1 LEEDIQV
8 LNKALKECLSN
19 VDENV
24 ISAIKNTI
32 SSFSKLILSED
43 PLLSFKSIHDLEIE
57 QDKNSSIREFQLIVK
72 KKFAGFIELL
82 KSFLNSGSKQVQA
95 HSVRALL
102 DLSRQHITS
111 CRANKKGDIGLLKEE
126 MILNYI
132 LNQTIEQENKE
143 IKSLIVQSLLHNLD
157 LAIITCEYYVE
168 LLEGSSPEDD
178 RNKLIDAILLFFSKI
193 PENNLM
199 PSSSFYNKNIQN
211 DKKESSKKKV
221 DNQDTEIENST
232 GLSIEELKKKL
243 QILCLSFLKIK
254 TLSYEQQELLLKQF
268 PKSIVGNLENPLIFS
283 DYLFFLFEKNPDIDI
298 KILALSCI
306 FILIAR
312 HTLDMKNYY
321 PRLYSLLS
329 LHLTP
334 EIENSILSSK
344 YKAKFFKLLE
354 SSLRTSKLPS
364 QLVASYLKMLSRVA
378 LRADASDTLWICSFL
393 YNLLKKNEICFDMIR
408 ESATKLKNYDDYN
421 ASEKNLLDTHAIANA
436 MWELKSLRNH
446 YSKEVRNLITF
457 FEEIEKNDFL
467 DLEDF
472 TDIKVFNIIQGYLD
486 KSSKIKAAMT
496 VQDSEF
502 ENNLYDGTIFG
513 AFLTR
518 QEQS

>member
-1 LEEDIQV
+1 M
-8 LNKALKECLSN
+8 
-19 VDENV
+19 
-24 ISAIKNTI
+24 
-32 SSFSKLILSED
+32 
-43 PLLSFKSIHDLEIE
+43 
-57 QDKNSSIREFQLIVK
+57 
-72 KKFAGFIELL
+72 
-82 KSFLNSGSKQVQA
+82 
-95 HSVRALL
+95 L

-232 GLSIEELKKKL
+232 GLSIEELKKSKHLLIFSEDLEL

-283 DYLFFLFEKNPDIDI
+283 DYLF
-298 KILALSCI
+298 
-306 FILIAR
+306 
-312 HTLDMKNYY
+312 
-321 PRLYSLLS
+321 
-329 LHLTP
+329 
-334 EIENSILSSK
+334 
-344 YKAKFFKLLE
+344 
-354 SSLRTSKLPS
+354 
-364 QLVASYLKMLSRVA
+364 
-378 LRADASDTLWICSFL
+378 
-393 YNLLKKNEICFDMIR
+393 
-408 ESATKLKNYDDYN
+408 
-421 ASEKNLLDTHAIANA
+421 
-436 MWELKSLRNH
+436 
-446 YSKEVRNLITF
+446 
-457 FEEIEKNDFL
+457 
-467 DLEDF
+467 
-472 TDIKVFNIIQGYLD
+472 VF
-486 KSSKIKAAMT
+486 
-496 VQDSEF
+496 
-502 ENNLYDGTIFG
+502 
-513 AFLTR
+513 
-518 QEQS
+518 